1 MKTSTK
7 LLLGFYLS
15 CLLFILTFLAIIKF
29 SDNRESMNQNGIKST
44 ERPGIKKFNGIVFP
58 GLFSAA
64 DQRKKQ

>member
-15 CLLFILTFLAIIKF
+15 CLLFILTFLTIIKF
-29 SDNRESMNQNGIKST
+29 SDNRESMNQNGIKYI
-44 ERPGIKKFNGIVFP
+44 ERYGIIAFP
-58 GLFSAA
+58 SLFSAV